1 MKKKIISILVLFIFI
16 IIAFG
21 SKEGGVRA
29 NNNMEKYAIE
39 YIEENNILNIGENIL
54 AYYDYTI
61 SLDGTECAILTN
73 ERIIYHNKNTYTKSI
88 KIENIEKIEHRENFL
103 DGDIIDIK
111 AKNKTMLIKIAHL
124 NDGEYFLKKIK
135 EISEK

>member
-54 AYYDYTI
+54 
-61 SLDGTECAILTN
+61 
-73 ERIIYHNKNTYTKSI
+73 
-88 KIENIEKIEHRENFL
+88 FL
-103 DGDIIDIK
+103 
-111 AKNKTMLIKIAHL
+111 
-124 NDGEYFLKKIK
+124 
-135 EISEK
+135 